1 MVELALAGAKY
12 MHDHVAVVKQ
22 YPARGRVAFTLAWPQ
37 VLVAPQLV
45 DDLAL
50 DGFDLPFARAGAD
63 HEVVRDR
70 RDRAEVQQETV
81 ARLAVGGDIDNSL
94 GER

>member
-1 MVELALAGAKY
+1 MVELAFTGAEY

-22 YPARGRVAFTLAWPQ
+22 DPPGGRVALALAWSE
-37 VLVAPQLV
+37 VLVTPQLV

-50 DGFDLPFARAGAD
+50 NGFDLPFARTRAD

-70 RDRAEVQQETV
+70 RDRAEVQQEDV

-94 GER
+94 RER

>member
-1 MVELALAGAKY
+1 
-12 MHDHVAVVKQ
+12 MHDYIAVVKQ
-22 YPARGRVAFTLAWPQ
+22 YPARGRVAFTLAWTE
-37 VLVAPQLV
+37 VLVAAQLV

-50 DGFDLPFARAGAD
+50 DGFELPFARAGAD

-70 RDRAEVQQETV
+70 RDRAEVQQEDV